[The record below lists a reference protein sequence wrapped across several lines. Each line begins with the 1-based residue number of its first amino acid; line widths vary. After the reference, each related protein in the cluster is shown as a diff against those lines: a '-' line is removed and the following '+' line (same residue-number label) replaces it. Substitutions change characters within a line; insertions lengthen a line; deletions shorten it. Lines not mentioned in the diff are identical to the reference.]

1 MKYRYISDSH
11 CHSQFSFDGS
21 DSIHMLCD
29 SAVHM
34 GLHSLTITDHCECS
48 LYEQTNA
55 RETICRSVMET
66 QKAAVLFQG
75 RLQVLKG
82 IELGQATQNPLAAKE
97 ILDLCD
103 FDFVLGSLHNVRNQ
117 PDFYF
122 IDYNQVN
129 VDALLNAY
137 FDELLELIE
146 QGLFDSLAHLTYPL
160 RYIVGDHNMEV
171 SYEVYEK
178 RIDSILRALVQ
189 KDKALEVNTSG
200 LRQKIGDTLPS
211 VLVVKRF
218 HELGGKYVTV
228 GSDAHRWA
236 DVGSGVEAGLETIRR
251 AGFDALT
258 IYVGHKP
265 KLFPLG

>member
-11 CHSQFSFDGS
+11 CHSQFSFDGN

-34 GLHSLTITDHCECS
+34 GLYALTITDHCECS

-66 QKAAVLFQG
+66 RKAAVQFED
-75 RLQVLKG
+75 RLHVLKG
-82 IELGQATQNPLAAKE
+82 IELGQATQNPSAAQE
-97 ILDLCD
+97 ILELCD
-103 FDFVLGSLHNVRNQ
+103 FDFVLGSLHNVRGQ

-122 IDYNQVN
+122 IDYSQTDVH
-129 VDALLNAY
+129 ALLNAY
-137 FDELLELIE
+137 FDELCELIE

-160 RYIVGDHNMEV
+160 RYIVGDHNIEI
-171 SYEVYEK
+171 SYEVYQE
-178 RIDSILRALVQ
+178 RIDSILHALIQ

-200 LRQKIGDTLPS
+200 LRQKIGEPLPCGM
-211 VLVVKRF
+211 VVKRF

-251 AGFDALT
+251 AGFDSFA
-258 IYVGHKP
+258 IYVDHKP
-265 KLFPLG
+265 KLFPLE

>member
-236 DVGSGVEAGLETIRR
+236 DVGSGVEAGLETICR

>member
-1 MKYRYISDSH
+1 MKYRYISDCH
-11 CHSQFSFDGS
+11 CHSGFSFDGS

-34 GLHSLTITDHCECS
+34 GLHTLTITDHCECS

-55 RETICRSVMET
+55 RESICGSVMET
-66 QKAAVLFQG
+66 QKAAVLFED

-82 IELGQATQNPLAAKE
+82 IELGQATQNPAAAQE
-97 ILDLCD
+97 ILSLCD
-103 FDFVLGSLHNVRNQ
+103 FDFILGSLHNVRGQ

-122 IDYNQVN
+122 IDYNQTDVH
-129 VDALLNAY
+129 ALLNTY

-160 RYIVGDHNMEV
+160 RYIVGDHNIEV
-171 SYEVYEK
+171 SYEVYQE
-178 RIDSILRALVQ
+178 RIDSILRALIR

-200 LRQKIGDTLPS
+200 LRQKIGETLPS
-211 VLVVKRF
+211 LLVVKQF
-218 HELGGKYVTV
+218 HELGGKYVTI

-236 DVGSGVEAGLETIRR
+236 DVGSGVEAGLEIIRR
-251 AGFDALT
+251 AGFDAFT
-258 IYVGHKP
+258 VYVDHKP
-265 KLFPLG
+265 KLLPLA